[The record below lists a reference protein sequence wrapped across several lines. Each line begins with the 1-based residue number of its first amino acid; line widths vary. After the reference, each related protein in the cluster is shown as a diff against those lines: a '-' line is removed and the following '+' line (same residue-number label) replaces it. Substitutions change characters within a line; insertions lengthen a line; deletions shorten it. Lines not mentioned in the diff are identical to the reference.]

1 MSWLKLLVV
10 DEAAQDLVEYGL
22 LAAFISLAVIA
33 SIEVMGTALNT
44 AYGSFKT
51 QIDAFSGS

>member
-1 MSWLKLLVV
+1 MSWLRALIV
-10 DEAAQDLVEYGL
+10 EETAQDLVEYGL

-33 SIEVMGTALNT
+33 SIEVIGTSLNT
-44 AYGSFKT
+44 TYGSFKT